1 MAIPCIPAFIV
12 AAGFFNETLKNSRVA
27 ICVLDICSVTIQ
39 YNQSSSSLTPQVV
52 KHSSVLIDS
61 TDLFFF
67 AKLDVPCNKEICNKI
82 SAIHLSPIHLK
93 CVSHKVYSMYSVKTT
108 EHDNLF
114 SCHIDSY

>member
-61 TDLFFF
+61 TDLFFLPNLMF
-67 AKLDVPCNKEICNKI
+67 RATKK
-82 SAIHLSPIHLK
+82 SATKYLRFTYHQFI
-93 CVSHKVYSMYSVKTT
+93 
-108 EHDNLF
+108 
-114 SCHIDSY
+114 